1 MLLVAGAP
9 FFVAVLSLGLHK
21 VRIDVVGLSRGVL
34 FKSCIVVVAVAAGP
48 QVVWFWVLRLVGLGQ
63 DALANFFAVYFG
75 EGSLGVFG
83 DGGQERSE
91 VVAGVLVD
99 DDELVLHGIKSY

>member
-48 QVVWFWVLRLVGLGQ
+48 QVVWFWVLRLVGQ
-63 DALANFFAVYFG
+63 
-75 EGSLGVFG
+75 
-83 DGGQERSE
+83 QEQLLPDLQ
-91 VVAGVLVD
+91 VVRRAP
-99 DDELVLHGIKSY
+99 E